1 MLRRVLCPEY
11 VKLAV
16 DWNFSSILL
25 PLERVDFGYE
35 FSSFLQE
42 KMAAKALSEN
52 NCIVVKERCQKFL
65 IQAYKQLLFRLSQ
78 NLDLFKKIQNRSP
91 SLCLSYM
98 RPAFANLPLALADQ
112 SKLTEIESQRRL
124 LLTLNWEQIFEG
136 SIPTVEQCFEKRR
149 LLLKMLEVMWC

>member
-16 DWNFSSILL
+16 DNFSSILL

-35 FSSFLQE
+35 FSSLLQE

-65 IQAYKQLLFRLSQ
+65 IQSCKQLLFRLPQ
-78 NLDLFKKIQNRSP
+78 NLDLFKKIQNLSP
-91 SLCLSYM
+91 SLCLSHM

-112 SKLTEIESQRRL
+112 SKLTEIESQWRL

-136 SIPTVEQCFEKRR
+136 SIPTDGAKTITVKNAGGDVV
-149 LLLKMLEVMWC
+149 LKDLA